1 MTSPFKL
8 LVHLVEQPIGQQR
21 RQWSALRRASGPLDD
36 LIPIDDVGVQK
47 GTDQTDNA
55 GIRDLLA
62 QTVDQD
68 VVVHPVEELLQVD
81 IHHEAPSGLHERLC
95 RQDGIVRTSAR
106 AEAVAVLAEVGIK
119 DRLQDLQERLL
130 DQAVQHRGDAEL
142 ALAAPGF
149 GIITRRTGCG
159 RYVPFHSSSRIEDQ
173 SVRSIST
180 VWSMSRPSTPA
191 APLLARTCFNARRR
205 FSRARTAPSSPGPV
219 SFLVRGGGVAS
230 SRPESRRASPALLSG
245 LPGLPGI

>member
-95 RQDGIVRTSAR
+95 RQDDIC
-106 AEAVAVLAEVGIK
+106 
-119 DRLQDLQERLL
+119 
-130 DQAVQHRGDAEL
+130 
-142 ALAAPGF
+142 ALRPG
-149 GIITRRTGCG
+149 RK
-159 RYVPFHSSSRIEDQ
+159 P
-173 SVRSIST
+173 
-180 VWSMSRPSTPA
+180 
-191 APLLARTCFNARRR
+191 
-205 FSRARTAPSSPGPV
+205 
-219 SFLVRGGGVAS
+219 
-230 SRPESRRASPALLSG
+230 
-245 LPGLPGI
+245 